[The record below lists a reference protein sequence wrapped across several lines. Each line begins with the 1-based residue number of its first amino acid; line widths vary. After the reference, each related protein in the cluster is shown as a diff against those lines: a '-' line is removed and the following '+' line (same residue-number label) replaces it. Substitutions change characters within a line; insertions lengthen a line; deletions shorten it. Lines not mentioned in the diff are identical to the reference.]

1 MEFRQQQTIYM
12 QIADHIFENILAG
25 ELAPGDRLQSVREM
39 AANIQ
44 VNPNTVV
51 RTFSYLQDKGIIFN
65 QRGIGFFVSDDALT
79 KAQNLKKETFIQQYI
94 PEFFKMMD
102 LLNLSIKD
110 LEKLYKQS
118 KNGKA

>member
-102 LLNLSIKD
+102 LLNLSMKD